1 MTEQQHQAN
10 REKIEATDLSLSNL
24 LPMSLEEME
33 KILDN
38 KENLKQ
44 IARGPHHVQ
53 ILIYHVLRFNTK
65 AIKNFNKSS
74 TFLSCVILLLVIV
87 QVVIAIYK

>member
-10 REKIEATDLSLSNL
+10 KEIEVADLSLSNL
-24 LPMSLEEME
+24 LPMSLKEME
-33 KILDN
+33 KIFDN